1 MNLIR
6 IINKF
11 NLLSTVIKEFI
22 DGLLQS
28 DAPGPA
34 ISFSV
39 FDLVKAIELIS
50 KRGPIGRGKLSE
62 EIGLGAGAVR
72 TLIKRLMNSDLITT
86 SGHGCALTDKG
97 KDLWEKISL
106 IMPKKVILEKN
117 ELVSSRV
124 NVAVIVKEGVER
136 VINGIFQRDAAVRA
150 GAEGATTIIYKDGK
164 MAIPMVSS
172 DLSDNFP
179 ELHRQL
185 IQALK
190 PKDGDIIIIGSGKD
204 RKSAEYGALAAVWT
218 II

>member
-1 MNLIR
+1 
-6 IINKF
+6 
-11 NLLSTVIKEFI
+11 VIKEFI

-28 DAPGPA
+28 EAPGPA

-50 KRGPIGRGKLSE
+50 KKGPIGRGKLSE
-62 EIGLGAGAVR
+62 EMGLGGGAIR
-72 TLIKRLMNSDLITT
+72 TLLRRLINSDLITT

-106 IMPKKVILEKN
+106 IVPKKMILEKN
-117 ELVSSRV
+117 ELVLSRI
-124 NVAVIVKEGVER
+124 NVAVLVKQGVES

-150 GAEGATTIIYKDGK
+150 GAEGATTIIYTNGK

-172 DLSDNFP
+172 DLSENFP
-179 ELHRQL
+179 ELYGQL

-204 RKSAEYGALAAVWT
+204 RKSAEYGAMAAAWT

>member
-1 MNLIR
+1 
-6 IINKF
+6 
-11 NLLSTVIKEFI
+11 VIKEFI

-28 DAPGPA
+28 EAPGPA

-39 FDLVKAIELIS
+39 FDLVKAIELIC

-62 EIGLGAGAVR
+62 EMGLGGGAIR
-72 TLIKRLMNSDLITT
+72 TLLRRLINSDLITT

-106 IMPKKVILEKN
+106 IVPKKMILEKN
-117 ELVSSRV
+117 ELVLSRI
-124 NVAVIVKEGVER
+124 NVAVLVKQGVES

-150 GAEGATTIIYKDGK
+150 GAEGATTIIYTNGK

-172 DLSDNFP
+172 DLSENFP
-179 ELHRQL
+179 ELYGQL

-204 RKSAEYGALAAVWT
+204 RKSAEYGAMAAAWT